1 MAGKAHLDTWQAEE
15 IVKHYT
21 RVFIAPD
28 EQLFTSDELPS
39 LTPEQFAERIKAR
52 AHAEYE
58 AKEKVLGSDIMRE
71 LERVVLLKTVDQKWM
86 DHIDAMHELRR
97 GIGLNAYAQQD
108 PVTEY
113 KRQGF
118 DMFEAMI
125 DEVREDTARI
135 IFLAQI
141 RGEGP
146 KREKV
151 AKESAA
157 IGAGDGTVKQQPV
170 RKGKKPGRND
180 PCPCGSGLKYKKCC
194 GRNE

>member
-1 MAGKAHLDTWQAEE
+1 MTKA
-15 IVKHYT
+15 
-21 RVFIAPD
+21 
-28 EQLFTSDELPS
+28 S
-39 LTPEQFAERIKAR
+39 LTICRDEFSSRIQER
-52 AHAEYE
+52 AHAEYA
-58 AKEKVLGSDIMRE
+58 AKEKAIGSEIMRE
-71 LERVVLLKTVDQKWM
+71 LERVVLLRTVDQKWM

-118 DMFEAMI
+118 DMFDMMI
-125 DEVREDTARI
+125 AEVREDTARL

-151 AKESAA
+151 AKESFA
-157 IGAGDGTVKQQPV
+157 IGGSEAPARQQPV
-170 RKGKKPGRND
+170 KKGQKIGRND
-180 PCPCGSGLKYKKCC
+180 PCPCGSGQKYKKCC
-194 GRNE
+194 GRDA